1 MSGFVRPPQ
10 VDALG
15 GETFT
20 QREIAAAFGVNE
32 GQIVAAVTR
41 FGMFLISDKT
51 LRGRAGRRFHYL
63 DALALLVFI
72 AFDKHFGPVGRKT
85 LVKEVSRLLFG
96 DPMSEAEANERRAEV
111 TKEYDALKTPS
122 ARAKFGGRMF
132 KMHQQRRVEIR
143 RDMWSAHPIWWS
155 RDADRRF
162 VLFGCDDHTIV
173 QGLFDRRENGGKISF
188 EKLAAIKAGQW
199 VNATE
204 WFCRADGQL
213 AAVVERRM
221 VEAD

>member
-1 MSGFVRPPQ
+1 MSEFVHPPQ
-10 VDALG
+10 VEALSM
-15 GETFT
+15 ETFT
-20 QREIAAAFGVNE
+20 QREIADAFGVNE
-32 GQIVAAVTR
+32 GQLVAAVTR
-41 FGMFLISDKT
+41 FGMFMISDKT

-72 AFDKHFGPVGRKT
+72 AFDKHFGPTGRKT
-85 LVKEVSRLLFG
+85 LVKEVSHLLFG
-96 DPMSEAEANERRAEV
+96 DIMSEAERDERRGEE
-111 TKEYDALKTPS
+111 TKKFDTLKTPS

-132 KMHQQRRVEIR
+132 KMHQQRREEIR
-143 RDMWSAHPIWWS
+143 RDMWSASPIWWS

-162 VLFGCDDHTIV
+162 VLFGCDDHRII
-173 QGLFDRRENGGKISF
+173 QGLFDRRVDGGKISF
-188 EKLAAIKAGQW
+188 EKLAAIKAGTW

-221 VEAD
+221 GGAD